1 MYVLNITFSL
11 TIEIFLTLSIF
22 LLRLSG
28 GMTFHSRILSLLLA
42 TKLQSRLNYGIKNVS
57 LTKLYGK
64 KASFLK

>member
-11 TIEIFLTLSIF
+11 TIEIFLTLSTF

-42 TKLQSRLNYGIKNVS
+42 TKLRIKNVS
-57 LTKLYGK
+57 FTKLYGK
-64 KASFLK
+64 EASFLK